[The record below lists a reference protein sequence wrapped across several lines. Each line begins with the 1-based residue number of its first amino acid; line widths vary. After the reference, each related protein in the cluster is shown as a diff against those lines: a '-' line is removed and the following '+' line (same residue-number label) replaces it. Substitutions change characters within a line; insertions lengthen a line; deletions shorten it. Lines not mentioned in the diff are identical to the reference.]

1 MSRHTPWEIG
11 FLPTP
16 EYGLNGFTVMNRG
29 RIGEKEAF
37 RIIRLFTAAPELLEA
52 CEAAKEALIVTAV
65 YPDEMREQLET
76 GEIERRMRAIGEEEF
91 DPKRRVRTLLAI
103 NAVIAKAKGES

>member
-37 RIIRLFTAAPELLEA
+37 RIIRLFTAAPELLAA
-52 CEAAKEALIVTAV
+52 CEAVLALVEKNDDPEMSEESLEQMAQEAADRI
-65 YPDEMREQLET
+65 
-76 GEIERRMRAIGEEEF
+76 RA
-91 DPKRRVRTLLAI
+91 A
-103 NAVIAKAKGES
+103 IAKAKGE